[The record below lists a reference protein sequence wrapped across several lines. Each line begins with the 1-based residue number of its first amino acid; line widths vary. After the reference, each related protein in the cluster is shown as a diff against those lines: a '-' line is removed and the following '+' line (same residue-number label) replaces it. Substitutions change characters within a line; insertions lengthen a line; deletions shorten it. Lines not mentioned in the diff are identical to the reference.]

1 MATRWASPL
10 DAIRQA
16 RQQHAMLYLDT
27 VQVLR
32 RVVVDKGRYQPSAEE
47 FVPYGEPVP
56 ALVQVEAG
64 RAASASVAGGPASRE
79 AQGIVVKMPLT
90 VEAEPGWRVRVLVS
104 QLTPEIQGREYTIGV
119 DGLQSLA
126 VCKLLRATWS
136 RDAGLRA

>member
-1 MATRWASPL
+1 
-10 DAIRQA
+10 
-16 RQQHAMLYLDT
+16 
-27 VQVLR
+27 
-32 RVVVDKGRYQPSAEE
+32 
-47 FVPYGEPVP
+47 
-56 ALVQVEAG
+56 
-64 RAASASVAGGPASRE
+64 VAGGPASRE

>member
-1 MATRWASPL
+1 MRWAGPL

-27 VQVLR
+27 VQVLE

-64 RAASASVAGGPASRE
+64 GTASASVAGGPSSRE

-126 VCKLLRATWS
+126 MCKLLRATWS

>member
-1 MATRWASPL
+1 MRWASPL

-64 RAASASVAGGPASRE
+64 RAASASVAGGPTSRE